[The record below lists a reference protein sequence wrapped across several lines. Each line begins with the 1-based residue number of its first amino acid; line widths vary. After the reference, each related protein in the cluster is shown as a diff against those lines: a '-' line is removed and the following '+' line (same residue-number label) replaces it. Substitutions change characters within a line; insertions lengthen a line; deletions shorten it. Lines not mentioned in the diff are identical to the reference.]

1 MKLLITLMAT
11 LFVTLTANAQN
22 VQPFYRDI
30 KLPRQAVVEVQN
42 FGALIAASATNMAS
56 GYAGPTSS
64 AATTLTSF
72 SAQPDQAR
80 NLVITPGGTTADVAA
95 STITVNGTDI
105 SGRSISEGFVFAAN
119 ASSATT
125 GAKAFKT
132 VTSVVFPLED
142 SPYGATWSI
151 GFGEKI
157 GLRKCMDDAGGWV
170 QSSAGGVKETTAA
183 TVTANAST
191 LSLNT
196 ADFNGTMNASNVFK
210 GYYMQNYACYP

>member
-1 MKLLITLMAT
+1 MKMIMTLMAT

-30 KLPRQAVVEVQN
+30 KLPRQAVVEVQS
-42 FGALIAASATNMAS
+42 FGALAAASATDMAS

-72 SAQPDQAR
+72 SRQPDAAR
-80 NLVITPGGTTADVAA
+80 NLVITPGSTTADVAA
-95 STITVNGTDI
+95 TTLTVNGTDH
-105 SGRSISEGFVFAAN
+105 SGRTISEGFAFAAN

-125 GAKAFKT
+125 GSKAFKT
-132 VTSVVFPLED
+132 VTSIVFPAED
-142 SPYGATWSI
+142 SPYGATWSV

-170 QSSAGGVKETTAA
+170 QSSVGGVKETTAA
-183 TVTANAST
+183 TVAANAST

-196 ADFNGTMNASNVFK
+196 ADFNGTMNSSNTFK
-210 GYYMQNYACYP
+210 GYFMQNYQCYP